1 MVDEILAEIADEA
14 GWNTD
19 AQLAMCLEYIGRQQ
33 DDGTFEDFLRQQLAT
48 EREADETSSDPDAS
62 DADE

>member
-19 AQLAMCLEYIGRQQ
+19 SQLAMCLEYIGRQQ
-33 DDGTFEDFLRQQLAT
+33 DDGTFEDFLRQQLAV
-48 EREADETSSDPDAS
+48 EREADETSSDTDAS